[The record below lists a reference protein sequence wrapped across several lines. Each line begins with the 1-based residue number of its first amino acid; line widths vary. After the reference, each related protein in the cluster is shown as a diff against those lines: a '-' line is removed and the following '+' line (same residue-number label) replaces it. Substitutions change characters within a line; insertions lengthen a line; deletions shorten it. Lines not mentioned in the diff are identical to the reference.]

1 MHRHPPRQ
9 TPVSP
14 IAFLRS
20 LADDRQLRNA
30 DFRRFWFSTVLTN
43 FGAQIVLLALP
54 ICAALLLHATPA
66 QMGTLAAVGSL
77 PFLLFGLPTGVLLDR
92 SRRLP
97 VMLCSDAMVALSLA
111 SVPLAWWQGWLGIHW
126 LYAVEF
132 VIGTGYVVGGGA
144 EQVFLT
150 FLVGRSGLIDAQTKM
165 GATES
170 ASRLLGPGIA
180 GLLVQALGAP
190 VALLCNV
197 AGFTL
202 SIWNLR
208 QIRTREPQ
216 PAAPQS
222 HPLHDM
228 LEGLAFVWRHP
239 TLRLLAWT
247 AGCWHLLFFGYT
259 ALYVLF
265 ATRVLG
271 MSPGL
276 MGTAQMLGGVGILA
290 SAVLLKPLTRRCGTG
305 ATIVIGLVA
314 SSIGFVLMPLIPR
327 DLFGSPAASACAYGL
342 VVFWL
347 DCGAQ
352 LFFLPYLALRQRVTP
367 DAFLGRMT
375 STMRFLSVAMAPF
388 GAAGAGLL
396 GEHFGVRGGLAFIG
410 AGAVLLTLGT
420 LVFTGLHRVKE

>member
-1 MHRHPPRQ
+1 M
-9 TPVSP
+9 SP
-14 IAFLRS
+14 IAFF
-20 LADDRQLRNA
+20 RQLRHDAQLRDA
-30 DFRRFWFSTVLTN
+30 DFRRFWLSSILTN
-43 FGAQIVLLALP
+43 FGAQITLLALP

-66 QMGTLAAVGSL
+66 EMGLLAAVGSL
-77 PFLLFGLPTGVLLDR
+77 PFLLFGLPTGVLLER

-97 VMLCSDAMVALSLA
+97 VKLCSDAMVALSLA
-111 SVPLAWWQGWLGIHW
+111 SVPLAWWQGWLSIHW
-126 LYAVEF
+126 IYAVEF

-150 FLVGRSGLIDAQTKM
+150 FLVGRQGLIDAQAKF

-190 VALLCNV
+190 FAILCNV
-197 AGFTL
+197 AGFGA
-202 SIWNLR
+202 SIVNLR
-208 QIRTREPQ
+208 RIEKQEPA
-216 PAAPQS
+216 PHPPQS
-222 HPLHDM
+222 HLLRDM
-228 LEGLAFVWRHP
+228 LDGLAFVWKHP
-239 TLRLLAWT
+239 TLRLLAWVS
-247 AGCWHLLFFGYT
+247 GCWHLLFYAYT

-265 ATRVLG
+265 ATRTLG
-271 MSPGL
+271 LSPGM

-290 SAVLLKPLTRRCGTG
+290 SSVLLKPLTRRFG
-305 ATIVIGLVA
+305 AGGTIVIGLVA
-314 SSIGFVLMPLIPR
+314 SMLGFVLMPLIPR
-327 DLFGSPAASACAYGL
+327 DLFGSQAASAVAYGI

-375 STMRFLSVAMAPF
+375 STMRFLTVATAPV

-396 GEHFGVRGGLAFIG
+396 GQAFGVRGGLGFVA
-410 AGAVLLTLGT
+410 AGAILLTLGT
-420 LVFTGLHRVKE
+420 LLATRLRHVKE

>member
-1 MHRHPPRQ
+1 MPL
-9 TPVSP
+9 
-14 IAFLRS
+14 IAFF
-20 LADDRQLRNA
+20 RQLRHDPQLRDA
-30 DFRRFWFSTVLTN
+30 DFRRFWFSSILTN
-43 FGAQIVLLALP
+43 FGAQVTLLALP

-66 QMGTLAAVGSL
+66 EMGTLAAIGSL
-77 PFLLFGLPTGVLLDR
+77 PFLLFGLPTGVLLER
-92 SRRLP
+92 RRRLP
-97 VMLCSDAMVALSLA
+97 VKLCSDAMVALSLA
-111 SVPLAWWQGWLGIHW
+111 SVPLAWYQGWLSVHW
-126 LYAVEF
+126 IYAVEF

-150 FLVGRSGLIDAQTKM
+150 FLVGRKGLIDAQAKF

-190 VALLCNV
+190 FAILCNV
-197 AGFTL
+197 AGFAA
-202 SIWNLR
+202 SIGNLKR
-208 QIRTREPQ
+208 IEKSEPA
-216 PAAPQS
+216 PHPPQS
-222 HPLHDM
+222 HALRDM
-228 LEGLAFVWRHP
+228 LDGLAFVWRHP
-239 TLRLLAWT
+239 TLRLLAWIS
-247 AGCWHLLFFGYT
+247 GCWHLLFYAYT

-271 MSPGL
+271 MSPGM

-290 SAVLLKPLTRRCGTG
+290 SSMLLKPLTRRCGAG
-305 ATIVIGLVA
+305 GTIVIGLCA
-314 SSIGFVLMPLIPR
+314 SMLGFVLMPAIPR
-327 DLFGSPAASACAYGL
+327 DLFGSPAASAVAYGI

-375 STMRFLSVAMAPF
+375 STMRFLTVATAPL

-396 GEHFGVRGGLAFIG
+396 GQHFGVRGGLGFVAGG
-410 AGAVLLTLGT
+410 AILLTLGT
-420 LVFTGLHRVKE
+420 LLGTRLRHVKD

>member
-1 MHRHPPRQ
+1 VQAAP
-9 TPVSP
+9 TLSP
-14 IAFLRS
+14 LAFLR
-20 LADDRQLRNA
+20 QLRHDQQLRDP
-30 DFRRFWFSTVLTN
+30 DFRRFWFSSILTN
-43 FGAQIVLLALP
+43 VGAQVTLLALP

-77 PFLLFGLPTGVLLDR
+77 PFLLFGLPTGVLLER

-97 VMLCSDAMVALSLA
+97 VKLCSDAMVALGLA
-111 SVPLAWWQGWLGIHW
+111 SVPLAWWQGWLSIHW
-126 LYAVEF
+126 IYAVEF

-150 FLVGRSGLIDAQTKM
+150 FLVGRQGLVDAQAKF

-190 VALLCNV
+190 IAILCNV
-197 AGFTL
+197 TGFVL
-202 SIWNLR
+202 SIRNLR
-208 QIRTREPQ
+208 RIDKREPA
-216 PAAPQS
+216 PHPPQS
-222 HPLHDM
+222 HALRDM
-228 LEGLAFVWRHP
+228 LDGLAFVWRHP
-239 TLRLLAWT
+239 TLRLLAWI
-247 AGCWHLLFFGYT
+247 AGCWHLLFYAYT

-265 ATRVLG
+265 ATRELG
-271 MSPGL
+271 MSPGM
-276 MGTAQMLGGVGILA
+276 MGTAQMLGGIGILA
-290 SAVLLKPLTRRCGTG
+290 SSMLLKPLTRRFG
-305 ATIVIGLVA
+305 AGGTIVIGLCA
-314 SSIGFVLMPLIPR
+314 SMLGFVLMPAIPR
-327 DLFGSPAASACAYGL
+327 DLFGSPAASAVAYGV

-375 STMRFLSVAMAPF
+375 STMRFLTVATAPL

-396 GEHFGVRGGLAFIG
+396 GQHFGVRGGLGFVA
-410 AGAVLLTLGT
+410 AGALLLTLGT
-420 LVFTGLHRVKE
+420 LFGTRLRQVRD